1 LNGNGNFCE
10 LLIALYK
17 NKFPFIT
24 KLKSPILSQ
33 SIDRK
38 YEMIV
43 LGIAG
48 HLSTAELLECDVTGS
63 DVIDDDIEDDDEE
76 DEGITV
82 ADSTV

>member
-1 LNGNGNFCE
+1 
-10 LLIALYK
+10 
-17 NKFPFIT
+17 
-24 KLKSPILSQ
+24 
-33 SIDRK
+33 
-38 YEMIV
+38 MIV

-48 HLSTAELLECDVTGS
+48 LSTVELLECDVTGS

>member
-1 LNGNGNFCE
+1 MSL
-10 LLIALYK
+10 
-17 NKFPFIT
+17 
-24 KLKSPILSQ
+24 
-33 SIDRK
+33 
-38 YEMIV
+38 

-63 DVIDDDIEDDDEE
+63 DVIDEDIEDDEEE

>member
-1 LNGNGNFCE
+1 
-10 LLIALYK
+10 
-17 NKFPFIT
+17 
-24 KLKSPILSQ
+24 
-33 SIDRK
+33 
-38 YEMIV
+38 MIV